1 MTDTTAQIRRRRLA
15 KIDEGLLNSSPAKST
30 VDAPKPASLTDVEK
44 DVSGNETL
52 KQTAARSFEASSV
65 LVAPETPM
73 KGENTSSPATSVKSN
88 VEQSKID
95 INSSATSM
103 TPQTS
108 QQSTPSRKRD
118 ISVSSTSKIVP
129 QSGAKSEIHNLIA
142 TNLALESV
150 FLVTYRIE
158 AAHGPVKYIG
168 SAANKDVTEY
178 INHTNVSEIVCTL
191 LSEDTVMGG
200 AVGYLIASYK
210 RLLDKENTVADRVRE
225 DLISCRSQVV
235 SFITSALGEPEI
247 FGGNSQTAI
256 ADFYQYLCDDTSPAA
271 TGLLREISEELHKQ
285 GIMTDVVTQLVELCF
300 MGLGAPTA
308 LGQMQGPRSILD
320 NVTPALAPLKA
331 LARGDKRMAR
341 EIALSARFLLE
352 SSFAVLGPVPRV
364 HPMIA
369 QMPGASEQ
377 HGIAGAAFE
386 HRTLLGRVL
395 RMAPEPREDPK
406 MREMFQ
412 DSHRQ
417 SRNVVEGNITN
428 LRWAPCFFFPVYC
441 LIRSCMFLH
450 VFNAFTLKC
459 QHCAEPF

>member
-1 MTDTTAQIRRRRLA
+1 M
-15 KIDEGLLNSSPAKST
+15 NSSPVRST
-30 VDAPKPASLTDVEK
+30 VNAPQPASSTDEEK
-44 DVSGNETL
+44 DVRSIETL
-52 KQTAARSFEASSV
+52 KQFVATPNEATSTLLASEI
-65 LVAPETPM
+65 PI
-73 KGENTSSPATSVKSN
+73 KGDKTTSPTTSVKSN

-95 INSSATSM
+95 INSSATLMIS
-103 TPQTS
+103 QTS
-108 QQSTPSRKRD
+108 PQSTPSRKRD
-118 ISVSSTSKIVP
+118 ISVSSTSKSVP
-129 QSGAKSEIHNLIA
+129 PSGGKSEIHNLIA

-158 AAHGPVKYIG
+158 AAHGLIKYIG
-168 SAANKDVTEY
+168 SAVNKDVTEY

-191 LSEDTVMGG
+191 LSEDSVIGG
-200 AVGYLIASYK
+200 AVGYLIGSYK

-247 FGGNSQTAI
+247 FGINSQTAI
-256 ADFYQYLCDDTSPAA
+256 ADFYQYLCDDTSPSAS
-271 TGLLREISEELHKQ
+271 GLLREISEELHKQ
-285 GIMTDVVTQLVELCF
+285 GIMTDVVTQLAELSF
-300 MGLGAPTA
+300 IGLGAPTA
-308 LGQMQGPRSILD
+308 LGQIQGPRSILD

-331 LARGDKRMAR
+331 MARGDKRMAR
-341 EIALSARFLLE
+341 EIALSARFLLDP
-352 SSFAVLGPVPRV
+352 SLAVLGPVPRI

-395 RMAPEPREDPK
+395 RIGPESREDPR

-417 SRNVVEGNITN
+417 SRNIVEGNITN
-428 LRWAPCFFFPVYC
+428 LR
-441 LIRSCMFLH
+441 
-450 VFNAFTLKC
+450 
-459 QHCAEPF
+459 

>member
-1 MTDTTAQIRRRRLA
+1 M
-15 KIDEGLLNSSPAKST
+15 
-30 VDAPKPASLTDVEK
+30 
-44 DVSGNETL
+44 
-52 KQTAARSFEASSV
+52 SFEASSV
-65 LVAPETPM
+65 LLAPETPM
-73 KGENTSSPATSVKSN
+73 KGEKTSSPATSVKSN

-95 INSSATSM
+95 INSSNSSATSM
-103 TPQTS
+103 APQTS
-108 QQSTPSRKRD
+108 QQCTPSRKRD
-118 ISVSSTSKIVP
+118 ISVSSTSKSIP

-308 LGQMQGPRSILD
+308 MGQMQGPRSILD

-428 LRWAPCFFFPVYC
+428 LRWAPCLLSPVYC

-450 VFNAFTLKC
+450 ILNAFALKC
-459 QHCAEPF
+459 QHCAKPF